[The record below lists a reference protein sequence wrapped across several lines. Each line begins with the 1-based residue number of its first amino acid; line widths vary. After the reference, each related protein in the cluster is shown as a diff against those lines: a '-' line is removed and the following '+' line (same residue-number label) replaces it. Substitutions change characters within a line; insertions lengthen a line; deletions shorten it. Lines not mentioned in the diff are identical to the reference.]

1 MENLEGITLNNRYY
15 LRRFLGRGA
24 SSDVYEA
31 WDQHRKANVAI
42 KALKITNKGD
52 HWRKELFK
60 KEVKLLQE
68 LKHPYIIPLYE
79 EVIEDDLMYLVM
91 PWINGVDLGHKI
103 KIHEGP
109 FSTGEVLRIL
119 QPVCSALYF
128 AHSKSIYHCDVKPAN
143 ILLEVTG
150 NIYLFDFGVS
160 KTNFDDQAGGTPAYM
175 SPEYILKQP
184 INHQTDIY
192 SLGITIYQMLSGGI
206 LPFRGESR
214 LRDKKQ
220 KKRDVVEWEHVNLP
234 PPNLKKYNPKL
245 NKAIISVVE
254 KAIQKKTEHRYQSV
268 LNLLKEFQNAHEIQV
283 NNSPYENQ
291 LDETIVTTA
300 EPSNITK
307 PRIHPN
313 SFPTIDQPIQHG
325 PYLIGISEEWKGKF
339 IPIYKHEFIIGR
351 DGLSHLQL
359 KEKSV
364 SRSHA
369 TIILS
374 KNGAVIKDN
383 QSKYGT
389 FLNGYRVINPTSLRE
404 GDQIQISLTYIF
416 EFHK

>member
-52 HWRKELFK
+52 HWRRELFK

-79 EVIEDDLMYLVM
+79 EVVEDDLMYLVM
-91 PWINGVDLGHKI
+91 PWINGVDLGQKI
-103 KIHEGP
+103 RTHEGP
-109 FSTGEVLRIL
+109 FSTGEVLSIL

-128 AHSKSIYHCDVKPAN
+128 AHSKKIYHCDVKPAN

-150 NIYLFDFGVS
+150 NIYLFDFGVA
-160 KTNFDDQAGGTPAYM
+160 KTNFDNQAGGTPAYM
-175 SPEYILKQP
+175 SPEYICQQP

-192 SLGITIYQMLSGGI
+192 SLGISIYQMLSGGI

-214 LRDKKQ
+214 SSIKTKR
-220 KKRDVVEWEHVNLP
+220 KRDIVEWEHVNMP
-234 PPNLKKYNPKL
+234 PPDLRKYNPKL
-245 NKAIISVVE
+245 HPAIIAVVD
-254 KAIQKKTEHRYQSV
+254 KAIQKKLEQRYQSV
-268 LNLLKEFQNAHEIQV
+268 LDLLKEFQNAHEIHV
-283 NNSPYENQ
+283 RVSTDENR
-291 LDETIVTTA
+291 LDETIVTTS
-300 EPSNITK
+300 E
-307 PRIHPN
+307 PN
-313 SFPTIDQPIQHG
+313 SYMKPTIQPDAQKPPNQSVQHG
-325 PYLIGISEEWKGKF
+325 PYLIGSSGEWKGKI
-339 IPIYKHEFIIGR
+339 IPIYKHEFSIGR
-351 DGLSHLQL
+351 DGVSHLQL
-359 KEKSV
+359 REKSV

-374 KNGAVIKDN
+374 KTGAVIKDN
-383 QSKYGT
+383 HSKYGT
-389 FLNGYRVINPTSLRE
+389 YINGAQVINPTSLRD
-404 GDQIQISLTYIF
+404 GDQIQISFTYIF